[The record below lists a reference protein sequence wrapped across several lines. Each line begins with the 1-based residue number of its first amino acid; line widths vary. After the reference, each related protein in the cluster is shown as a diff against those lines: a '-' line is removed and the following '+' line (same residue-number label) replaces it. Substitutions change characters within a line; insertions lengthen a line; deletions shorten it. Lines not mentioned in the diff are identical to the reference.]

1 MVCATCRQYLEK
13 TNPAQVEDVLD
24 QVQGDLETEDYLG
37 GQAYLEDDESQES
50 KMESEDEELI
60 AIELNKCYEA
70 LEQTPIKPKS
80 KITPTYIKEK
90 VSRAT
95 SALKRKFRPLSRA
108 GFISESSDDESNT
121 EINAEKAEKFD
132 SLMNDLKDEFH
143 KSATKSDKIKPLIT
157 VSKLFSA
164 RKLSEIF
171 GTGRHIAQVAKN
183 IGEEKGIL
191 GDPNPKKGN
200 QLPLSTELQVKEFYK
215 SEDISRVMPGKKD
228 TVSVKDKDGVKK
240 LEQKHLV
247 LCNLKEAYQLFRDK
261 YPNDDIGFSKFADL
275 RPNECV
281 LVGGSGT
288 HSVCVCT
295 THENIKQI
303 FLGAK
308 LNRLHWAD
316 ESDYTDYDLRNL
328 SNNNLHNSK
337 NRRNNRKK
345 LTNTKI

>member
-1 MVCATCRQYLEK
+1 MVCSNCKQYLEK
-13 TNPAQVEDVLD
+13 TNLTPLEDVLD
-24 QVQGDLETEDYLG
+24 QVHGDLETEDYLG
-37 GQAYLEDDESQES
+37 GQAYLEDDKSEES
-50 KMESEDEELI
+50 KMESEDEELV

-70 LEQTPIKPKS
+70 LEQTPIKHKS

-90 VSRAT
+90 VTRAT
-95 SALKRKFRPLSRA
+95 SALKRKFRPLSIA
-108 GFISESSDDESNT
+108 GSISESSDDESNT
-121 EINAEKAEKFD
+121 AKINAEKAEKFD
-132 SLMNDLKDEFH
+132 SLMNDLKGEF
-143 KSATKSDKIKPLIT
+143 KKGATKSEKIKPLIT
-157 VSKLFSA
+157 VSKLVIA
-164 RKLSEIF
+164 RKLGEIF

-191 GDPNPKKGN
+191 GDSNPKKGN

-247 LCNLKEAYQLFRDK
+247 LCNLKDAYHLFREK
-261 YPNDDIGFSKFADL
+261 YPNDDIGFSKFAEL
-275 RPNECV
+275 RPKECV

-295 THENIKQI
+295 THENIKQM
-303 FLGAK
+303 FLGAN

-316 ESDYTDYDLRNL
+316 ESDYTDHDLRNL
-328 SNNNLHNSK
+328 SNNNLHNFK
-337 NRRNNRKK
+337 NRG
-345 LTNTKI
+345 